1 MATKAPPT
9 KITKSG
15 TPDDTMGTITWP
27 LKQKAAYWRYSDVQ
41 DDQYARSKY
50 DDPIEIKCRWSDEQE
65 EVILP
70 DGTKYV
76 CKTKL
81 MTDRNLVLR
90 SFVKFIPNDKTLDD
104 VAIPGKS
111 PQELR
116 AFEICATL
124 VTPNTRCTKA
134 LREAYV

>member
-1 MATKAPPT
+1 MPVEPV
-9 KITKSG
+9 

-41 DDQYARSKY
+41 DDQYGRSKY
-50 DDPIEIKCRWSDEQE
+50 DEAIEIKCRWSDEQE

-90 SFVKFIPNDKTLDD
+90 SCVKFIPKNKTLLDI
-104 VAIPGKS
+104 AIPGKT
-111 PQELR
+111 PQELL
-116 AFEICATL
+116 AAEICAVL
-124 VTPNTRCTKA
+124 VTPNTRASKA